1 MAVKVRVPAPL
12 QKMTGAPEIQ
22 GTGATVGEV
31 IASLEK
37 SYPGVGSKLCD
48 PATGKVRRY
57 LNVFV
62 NDQDVRFLQGE
73 ATPVK
78 DGDEMSI
85 VPAIA
90 GGNACGVRSSAFGV
104 GRGC

>member
-1 MAVKVRVPAPL
+1 M
-12 QKMTGAPEIQ
+12 ID
-22 GTGATVGEV
+22 V
-31 IASLEK
+31 ISSLEAK
-37 SYPGVGSKLCD
+37 FPGVKDKLCD

-62 NDQDVRFLQGE
+62 NDQDVRFLKGE

-78 DGDEMSI
+78 DGDELSI

-90 GGNACGVRSSAFGV
+90 GGR
-104 GRGC
+104 

>member
-1 MAVKVRVPAPL
+1 MPVKVRVPAPL
-12 QKMTGAPEIQ
+12 QKLTGGKPEIQ
-22 GTGATVGEV
+22 GAGGTVNEV
-31 IASLEK
+31 IASLEVA
-37 SYPGVGSKLCD
+37 YPGVKDKLCD

-62 NDQDVRFLQGE
+62 NDKDVRFLQGE
-73 ATPVK
+73 ATAVK

-90 GGNACGVRSSAFGV
+90 GGCQ
-104 GRGC
+104 GR

>member
-1 MAVKVRVPAPL
+1 MGIKVRVPAPL
-12 QKMTGAPEIQ
+12 QKLTGSAEVQ
-22 GTGATVGEV
+22 ADGTTVAEV
-31 IASLEK
+31 IAGMEK
-37 SYPGVGSKLCD
+37 AFPGVKDKLCD

-62 NDQDVRFLQGE
+62 NQQDARFLQGE

-78 DGDEMSI
+78 DGDEISI

-90 GGNACGVRSSAFGV
+90 GGAR
-104 GRGC
+104 

>member
-1 MAVKVRVPAPL
+1 MPVKVRVPAPL
-12 QKMTGAPEIQ
+12 QKLTGGKAEIN
-22 GTGATVGEV
+22 GAGATVGDV
-31 IASLEK
+31 IASLDTEF
-37 SYPGVGSKLCD
+37 PGVKDKLCD

-62 NDQDVRFLQGE
+62 NDKDVRFLQGD

-78 DGDEMSI
+78 EGDEMSI

-90 GGNACGVRSSAFGV
+90 GG
-104 GRGC
+104 RG